1 MDLGRLR
8 PLAVLALLAEHKEI
22 VDVIRQP
29 LGVEGKVLGG
39 HGRFGKLVLVGFV
52 RVPAIKD
59 IAKAGRV
66 IVQPVK
72 FSAIAIGHSAYLT
85 IAIQYE
91 CEGYAAVIVI
101 LPARSVRADVDGR
114 IVGVVVADFVRH
126 KGLIRHKV
134 VVGGAMMNHALGR
147 RFGISSVHVL
157 QIEIEGVRNVG
168 PELKHCHRYQCALRH
183 GGAVIPIGL
192 GIRENVTLVFQ
203 QIICPAL
210 KSIASGGGRFQ
221 IERLTESPLLPTDV
235 TADAAQ
241 LVDGITAPQAI
252 PMDLDLE
259 LHRVDGK
266 AQVGAF
272 VGEGHHAV
280 DLRLVAGLPVGKIQF
295 YMLLTVIAAVN
306 AGVIGTKAGIVKA
319 DVKLVP
325 IIRLGAGFA
334 RYEVKAGQHLH
345 CLGQKDIKVAVF
357 QINRRCV
364 ILAVRI
370 FHLKCRDG
378 AGAARRPQRRF
389 IGVYLRC
396 PRNLAL
402 KRGKVGADVHEHADF
417 HIQRARGVGGFG
429 FPRLIVERIQHIPVA
444 F

>member
-1 MDLGRLR
+1 
-8 PLAVLALLAEHKEI
+8 
-22 VDVIRQP
+22 
-29 LGVEGKVLGG
+29 
-39 HGRFGKLVLVGFV
+39 
-52 RVPAIKD
+52 
-59 IAKAGRV
+59 
-66 IVQPVK
+66 
-72 FSAIAIGHSAYLT
+72 
-85 IAIQYE
+85 
-91 CEGYAAVIVI
+91 
-101 LPARSVRADVDGR
+101 
-114 IVGVVVADFVRH
+114 
-126 KGLIRHKV
+126 
-134 VVGGAMMNHALGR
+134 MMNHALGR

-168 PELKHCHRYQCALRH
+168 PELKRCHRYQCALRH

-210 KSIASGGGRFQ
+210 KSIASAGGGRFQ
-221 IERLTESPLLPTDV
+221 IKSLAEFPLLPTDV
-235 TADAAQ
+235 TAGAAQ
-241 LVDGITAPQAI
+241 LVDGIAVLQAV

-259 LHRVDGK
+259 LHRGGGK
-266 AQVGAF
+266 AQIGAF
-272 VGEGHHAV
+272 VGERHHAV
-280 DLRLVAGLPVGKIQF
+280 DLRLVAVLPVGEIQF
-295 YMLLTVIAAVN
+295 HILLTIIAAVG

-325 IIRLGAGFA
+325 IIRLGAVFA

-378 AGAARRPQRRF
+378 VGAARRPQRRF
-389 IGVYLRC
+389 IGVYLRR

-402 KRGKVGADVHEHADF
+402 KRGKVGADVHEHTDF